1 MFVGFLKTSYIFFRL
16 LVYYFK
22 SFQKKN
28 NINLLKQQF
37 SIEALS
43 VLGFK
48 IKTSGHSTLKNKLI
62 LVGNHISYLD
72 ILVLLAVHP
81 ESVFLAKSE
90 VSQWPLIGAVAKKIG
105 TLFVIR
111 DSKNSRQDT
120 KLQIEKKLLNHIGTL
135 QIAAFPSG
143 TTTLLEEK
151 PWRKGLFEIAR
162 NTQTEI
168 QPFKISYSHQ
178 RECAYIDDDQL
189 FSSLMKLFKLKDKK
203 VYFSWGENFSV
214 NEIEQQIEQTRVWTQ
229 NHTHPQ
235 INH

>member
-1 MFVGFLKTSYIFFRL
+1 M

-22 SFQKKN
+22 SFSKKN

-43 VLGFK
+43 IMGFK

>member
-1 MFVGFLKTSYIFFRL
+1 M

-22 SFQKKN
+22 SFSKKN

-43 VLGFK
+43 IMGFK

-189 FSSLMKLFKLKDKK
+189 FFSLMNLFKIKNKS
-203 VYFSWGENFSV
+203 VYFEWGTSFQVSTI
-214 NEIEQQIEQTRVWTQ
+214 NEQIENTRTWTQ
-229 NHTHPQ
+229 PD
-235 INH
+235 IFLSF

>member
-1 MFVGFLKTSYIFFRL
+1 MFIGFLKTSYIFFRL

-22 SFQKKN
+22 SFQKNSKI
-28 NINLLKQQF
+28 NILKQQF
-37 SIEALS
+37 AIEVLKL
-43 VLGFK
+43 LGFQLK
-48 IKTSGHSTLKNKLI
+48 LSGQPVLKNKLI

-90 VSQWPLIGAVAKKIG
+90 VAGWPIIGPVAKKIG
-105 TLFVIR
+105 TVFVVR

-143 TTTLLEEK
+143 TTTLFEEK
-151 PWRKGLFEIAR
+151 PWRKGLFEIAQ
-162 NTQTEI
+162 NTKTDI
-168 QPFKISYSHQ
+168 QPFKISYSHP

-189 FSSLMKLFKLKDKK
+189 FSSLMNLFKLKNKTVTFDWGTSFK
-203 VYFSWGENFSV
+203 VSKLDE
-214 NEIEQQIEQTRVWTQ
+214 QIENTRRWTTSSL
-229 NHTHPQ
+229 HFT
-235 INH
+235 